1 MHVLAFS
8 YGKNLFDNSHLER
21 ERMQACATA
30 TTELRM
36 IIFARDCEGL
46 SVTKDGNLYLY
57 PTGGRTKVG
66 MLVRALLL
74 GGRLLRAQNLPE
86 EWVITTQDPFEAGLV
101 GYILARLFN
110 VPLNIQEHGDFFS
123 TPHWRLEST
132 FNCGRS
138 WLGRFLLRRADT
150 VRVVSTRM
158 LTTMARLGV
167 DKTKLR
173 LLSVLV
179 PLNRFLEASSSLAA
193 RKLFPANSVIILT
206 VARLVAQKNISLL
219 LQSFASVSQGN
230 QAARLLIVGT
240 GPEQMKLTKLA
251 TDLGLLE
258 PTDPKVIFLPWT
270 DDVPA
275 YMKSVDIYALSS
287 NYEGYARV
295 IPEAMAAGLPVI
307 MTDVG
312 CAGEVLISGEGGLII
327 PVGDQSAYS
336 QALQELVTD
345 SLKRPG
351 FASAGHISMK
361 KSLIIEAPS
370 YAQAWLS
377 ALT

>member
-1 MHVLAFS
+1 MYNNSMHVLAFS

-173 LLSVLV
+173 LLSVSV
-179 PLNRFLEASSSLAA
+179 PLSRFLEASSSLVA

-206 VARLVAQKNISLL
+206 VARLVAQKNLPLL

-230 QAARLLIVGT
+230 KAARLLIVGT

-270 DDVPA
+270 DDVPG

-295 IPEAMAAGLPVI
+295 IPEAMAAGLPII
-307 MTDVG
+307 M
-312 CAGEVLISGEGGLII
+312 L
-327 PVGDQSAYS
+327 
-336 QALQELVTD
+336 
-345 SLKRPG
+345 
-351 FASAGHISMK
+351 
-361 KSLIIEAPS
+361 SLIHI
-370 YAQAWLS
+370 
-377 ALT
+377 